1 MLGLT
6 QGRINFARSFESFNN
21 VANVQDR
28 VIILWLLC
36 MAVIFS
42 IYFMHFTIVVSFL
55 LDLTQEKIE
64 LCEVI

>member
-6 QGRINFARSFESFNN
+6 QGRINN

-64 LCEVI
+64 FCEVI